1 MFTSSSKGADIAKGM
16 GIGIAVGT
24 VAAMAGTAMM
34 SKSGKKMCKKTA
46 AKCMRTMEDVL
57 DGISSMTR

>member
-1 MFTSSSKGADIAKGM
+1 MFMSSSKGMDIAKGM

-24 VAAMAGTAMM
+24 AAAMAGTAMM